1 LQVDLGDF
9 HPCLLK
15 ASPEVA
21 CWSQARDPKKLTI
34 GDSLASSG
42 ACNDIALSIR
52 PAKSPNL
59 TQKALCGIKGNDK
72 DKALRPSLKWMRTR
86 GLYFWGFAPLKNK
99 NGEGG
104 EK

>member
-1 LQVDLGDF
+1 
-9 HPCLLK
+9 
-15 ASPEVA
+15 
-21 CWSQARDPKKLTI
+21 
-34 GDSLASSG
+34 
-42 ACNDIALSIR
+42 
-52 PAKSPNL
+52 L

-86 GLYFWGFAPLKNK
+86 GLYFWGLAPFKNK